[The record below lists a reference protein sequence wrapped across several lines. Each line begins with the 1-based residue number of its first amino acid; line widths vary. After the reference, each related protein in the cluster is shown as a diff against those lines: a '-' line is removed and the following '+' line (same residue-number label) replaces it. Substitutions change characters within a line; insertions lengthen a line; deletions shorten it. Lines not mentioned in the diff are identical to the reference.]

1 MSESPASVVRTTPQR
16 PVLVRGP
23 ALISALL
30 IVAGVAVTVLTE
42 DLGVVQFLLL
52 LGGGSCAGFAFVN
65 AVEQM
70 PRNGLVLHLAVAL
83 VLGSVL
89 VAVTTSG
96 TALLD
101 TVPES
106 VRVVLFPLFFAAIP
120 ATGWIV
126 LGLFGRVA
134 QVLRRRDEARR
145 PPRTVPEW
153 QRDDSGDGSI
163 VAFTAI
169 EMPFR
174 ALTRAIVWIVVLVGA
189 LAVVLLIAFSDIVL
203 HLGARLSIIVVGVVL
218 ALPAYSIL
226 TARLRRRT
234 VACTL
239 TLGNDELRIDVDGT
253 ASVIRYSRLDHLLW
267 REKSDYARVE
277 VRGAGTDI
285 SLLVGIAK
293 AAPGAAAEL
302 PALPR
307 RITRRFEREG
317 LMRTVKRRGGGVE
330 FRRTDRQG
338 SSE

>member
-1 MSESPASVVRTTPQR
+1 MSESPASVAPSASER

-23 ALISALL
+23 ALIAVLL
-30 IVAGVAVTVLTE
+30 LAAGVAVTLLTE
-42 DLGVVQFLLL
+42 DLGIAQFLLL
-52 LGGGSCAGFAFVN
+52 LGGGWCAGFSFVN

-70 PRNGLVLHLAVAL
+70 PRNGLVLHLAVTIVLAAIL
-83 VLGSVL
+83 VTVI
-89 VAVTTSG
+89 TSG
-96 TALLD
+96 SALIES
-101 TVPES
+101 VPEPL
-106 VRVVLFPLFFAAIP
+106 RGVLLTLNLAAIP

-126 LGLFGRVA
+126 LGLLGRVT
-134 QVLRRRDEARR
+134 QGLRRREEARR
-145 PPRTVPEW
+145 PLRAVPDW

-203 HLGARLSIIVVGVVL
+203 HFGARLSIIVVGVVL

-239 TLGNDELRIDVDGT
+239 ALGNDEVRIDVGGA

-285 SLLVGIAK
+285 SLLVGIAT
-293 AAPGAAAEL
+293 AAPGVAAEL
-302 PALPR
+302 PPLPR
-307 RITRRFEREG
+307 RIIRRFEREG
-317 LMRTVKRRGGGVE
+317 LVRTVKRRGGGVE

-338 SSE
+338 SAE